1 MSSEKKRFFGLGNFA
16 KKINT
21 MIKGKPKETPNP
33 THEGISSN
41 STLSSSY
48 APSMTEPIG
57 QKKLMN
63 IQLSE
68 DDKDIYNL
76 NDDEEEEEEEE
87 EEEIENKNIADN
99 NKNITDNN
107 NNNNKIENKND
118 DKKNEKNE
126 EPELEEICT
135 SKKKDNEEINT
146 QLSSRSNNIPV
157 YIYNTG
163 ISYEENIEIKNSYC
177 HRLRRK
183 GTYFSI
189 KEVDCFSIQ
198 KIKKVNNFF
207 TKIGFKDTQYS
218 PVNYLLFFEE
228 HFIYFAKDIEVDK
241 TNKDLRKVGNKYS
254 LYMIINLN
262 AKQIDDETNN
272 LIKLFI
278 YDEKN
283 SKAKEKE
290 FIISNVYFKQFINKL
305 QSLFKVFGIE
315 TSSE

>member
-57 QKKLMN
+57 KKLMN

-177 HRLRRK
+177 HKVRRK

-262 AKQIDDETNN
+262 AKQIDDENNN
-272 LIKLFI
+272 LIKLQI

-283 SKAKEKE
+283 KNLKEKD
-290 FIISNVYFKQFINKL
+290 FIISNDYFKKFIDQL
-305 QSLFKVFGIE
+305 QLLFKLFGID
-315 TSSE
+315 TSTQ

>member
-57 QKKLMN
+57 KKLMN

-177 HRLRRK
+177 HRVRRK

-278 YDEKN
+278 FDEKN

>member
-21 MIKGKPKETPNP
+21 MIKGKPKETPIP
-33 THEGISSN
+33 KHEGISSN
-41 STLSSSY
+41 STSSSSY

-87 EEEIENKNIADN
+87 EEEIENK
-99 NKNITDNN
+99 KITDNN
-107 NNNNKIENKND
+107 NNNNQIENKTINND
-118 DKKNEKNE
+118 NKKEKKE

-135 SKKKDNEEINT
+135 SKKKNNEEIDT
-146 QLSSRSNNIPV
+146 ELSSRSNNIPV

-177 HRLRRK
+177 HRVRRK
-183 GTYFSI
+183 GTYFSL

-278 YDEKN
+278 Y
-283 SKAKEKE
+283 
-290 FIISNVYFKQFINKL
+290 Y
-305 QSLFKVFGIE
+305 
-315 TSSE
+315 

>member
-1 MSSEKKRFFGLGNFA
+1 M
-16 KKINT
+16 
-21 MIKGKPKETPNP
+21 
-33 THEGISSN
+33 
-41 STLSSSY
+41 
-48 APSMTEPIG
+48 
-57 QKKLMN
+57 
-63 IQLSE
+63 
-68 DDKDIYNL
+68 
-76 NDDEEEEEEEE
+76 
-87 EEEIENKNIADN
+87 
-99 NKNITDNN
+99 
-107 NNNNKIENKND
+107 
-118 DKKNEKNE
+118 
-126 EPELEEICT
+126 
-135 SKKKDNEEINT
+135 
-146 QLSSRSNNIPV
+146 
-157 YIYNTG
+157 
-163 ISYEENIEIKNSYC
+163 
-177 HRLRRK
+177 
-183 GTYFSI
+183 
-189 KEVDCFSIQ
+189 DCFSIQ

>member
-1 MSSEKKRFFGLGNFA
+1 MSSEKKRFFGLGNIA

-21 MIKGKPKETPNP
+21 MIKGKPKESPNP

-87 EEEIENKNIADN
+87 EEEIENK
-99 NKNITDNN
+99 KITDNN
-107 NNNNKIENKND
+107 NDNNDNNNKIENKKIID
-118 DKKNEKNE
+118 DKKIEKKE

-135 SKKKDNEEINT
+135 SKKKDNEEIDT
-146 QLSSRSNNIPV
+146 QISTRSNNIPV

-177 HRLRRK
+177 HRIRRK
-183 GTYFSI
+183 GSYFSL
-189 KEVDCFSIQ
+189 KEVNCFSIQ

-262 AKQIDDETNN
+262 AKQIDEETNN

-283 SKAKEKE
+283 NNAKEKE
-290 FIISNVYFKQFINKL
+290 FIISNVYFKSFINKL
-305 QSLFKVFGIE
+305 QSLFKLFGID

>member
-1 MSSEKKRFFGLGNFA
+1 MSSEKKRFFGLGNIA

-21 MIKGKPKETPNP
+21 MIKGKPKESPNP

-87 EEEIENKNIADN
+87 EEEIENK
-99 NKNITDNN
+99 KITDNN
-107 NNNNKIENKND
+107 NNNNQIENKTINND
-118 DKKNEKNE
+118 NKQEKKE

-135 SKKKDNEEINT
+135 SKKKNNEEIDT
-146 QLSSRSNNIPV
+146 ELSSRSNNIPV

-177 HRLRRK
+177 HRVRRK
-183 GTYFSI
+183 GTYFSL

-262 AKQIDDETNN
+262 AKQIDDENNN
-272 LIKLFI
+272 LIKLQI

-283 SKAKEKE
+283 NNSKEKE
-290 FIISNVYFKQFINKL
+290 FIISNDYFKSFINKL
-305 QSLFKVFGIE
+305 QTLFKLFGID
-315 TSSE
+315 TSSQ

>member
-57 QKKLMN
+57 KKLMN

-177 HRLRRK
+177 HRVRRK

>member
-21 MIKGKPKETPNP
+21 MIKGKPKETPIP
-33 THEGISSN
+33 KHEGISSN
-41 STLSSSY
+41 STSSSSY

-57 QKKLMN
+57 QKKLLN

-87 EEEIENKNIADN
+87 EEEIENK
-99 NKNITDNN
+99 KITDNN
-107 NNNNKIENKND
+107 NNNNQIENKTINND
-118 DKKNEKNE
+118 NKKEKKE

-135 SKKKDNEEINT
+135 SKKKNNEEIDT
-146 QLSSRSNNIPV
+146 ELSSRSNNIPV

-177 HRLRRK
+177 HRVRRK
-183 GTYFSI
+183 GTYFSL

-262 AKQIDDETNN
+262 AKQIDDENNN
-272 LIKLFI
+272 LIKLQI

-283 SKAKEKE
+283 NNSKEKE
-290 FIISNVYFKQFINKL
+290 FIISNDYFKSFINKL
-305 QSLFKVFGIE
+305 QTLFKLFGID
-315 TSSE
+315 TSSQ

>member
-1 MSSEKKRFFGLGNFA
+1 MSSEKKRFFGLGNIA

-21 MIKGKPKETPNP
+21 MIKGKPKETPIP
-33 THEGISSN
+33 KHEGISSN
-41 STLSSSY
+41 STSSSSY

-87 EEEIENKNIADN
+87 EEEIENK
-99 NKNITDNN
+99 KITDNN
-107 NNNNKIENKND
+107 NNNNQIENKTINND
-118 DKKNEKNE
+118 NKKEKKE

-135 SKKKDNEEINT
+135 SKKKNNEEIDT
-146 QLSSRSNNIPV
+146 ELSSRSNNIPV

-177 HRLRRK
+177 HRVRRK
-183 GTYFSI
+183 GTYFSL

-262 AKQIDDETNN
+262 AKQIDDENNN
-272 LIKLFI
+272 LIKLQI

-283 SKAKEKE
+283 NNSKEKE
-290 FIISNVYFKQFINKL
+290 FIISNDYFKSFINKL
-305 QSLFKVFGIE
+305 QTLFKLFGID
-315 TSSE
+315 TSSQ

>member
-57 QKKLMN
+57 KKLMN

-177 HRLRRK
+177 HRVRRK
-183 GTYFSI
+183 GTYFSL

>member
-48 APSMTEPIG
+48 APSITEPIG
-57 QKKLMN
+57 KKLMN

>member
-57 QKKLMN
+57 KKLMN

-177 HRLRRK
+177 HRVRRK

-262 AKQIDDETNN
+262 AKQIDDETNK

>member
-57 QKKLMN
+57 KKLMN

-87 EEEIENKNIADN
+87 EEEIENK
-99 NKNITDNN
+99 KITDNN
-107 NNNNKIENKND
+107 NDNNNKIENKND

-177 HRLRRK
+177 HRVRRK
-183 GTYFSI
+183 GTYFSL

-305 QSLFKVFGIE
+305 QTLFKLFGID
-315 TSSE
+315 TSSQ

>member
-1 MSSEKKRFFGLGNFA
+1 MSSEKKRFFGLGNIA

-21 MIKGKPKETPNP
+21 MIKGKPKESPNP

-57 QKKLMN
+57 KKLMN

-87 EEEIENKNIADN
+87 EEEIENK
-99 NKNITDNN
+99 KITDNN
-107 NNNNKIENKND
+107 NDNNNKIENKKIID
-118 DKKNEKNE
+118 DKKIEKKE

-135 SKKKDNEEINT
+135 SKKKDNEEIDT
-146 QLSSRSNNIPV
+146 QISTRSNNIPV

-177 HRLRRK
+177 HRIRRK
-183 GTYFSI
+183 GSYFSL
-189 KEVDCFSIQ
+189 KEVNCFSIQ

-228 HFIYFAKDIEVDK
+228 HFIYFAKDIEVNK

-262 AKQIDDETNN
+262 AKQIDEETNN

-283 SKAKEKE
+283 NNAKEKE
-290 FIISNVYFKQFINKL
+290 FIISNVYFKSFINKL
-305 QSLFKVFGIE
+305 QSLFKLFGID

>member
-21 MIKGKPKETPNP
+21 MIKGKPKETPIP
-33 THEGISSN
+33 KHEGISSN

-87 EEEIENKNIADN
+87 EEEIENK
-99 NKNITDNN
+99 KITDNN
-107 NNNNKIENKND
+107 NNNNQIENKTINND
-118 DKKNEKNE
+118 NKQEKKE

-135 SKKKDNEEINT
+135 SKKKNNEEIDT
-146 QLSSRSNNIPV
+146 ELSSRSNNIPV

-177 HRLRRK
+177 HRIRRK
-183 GTYFSI
+183 GSYFSL
-189 KEVDCFSIQ
+189 KEVNCFSIQ

-262 AKQIDDETNN
+262 AKQIDDENNN
-272 LIKLFI
+272 LIKLQI

-283 SKAKEKE
+283 NNSKEKE
-290 FIISNVYFKQFINKL
+290 FIISNDYFKSFINKL
-305 QSLFKVFGIE
+305 QTLFKLFGID
-315 TSSE
+315 TSSQ